1 MSNFRSIDRATPYLL
16 PPSVEEWLPDDHLAR
31 FVVEIVEQ
39 LDFSDLERAY
49 RGSGKAAY
57 HPAML
62 TALLIYGYATGTY
75 SSRAIEKASHDSVAF
90 RYIAANQ
97 HPDHDTL
104 CAFRRRFLGEIERL
118 FVQVLQIAGQMKLLK
133 LGTVALDGTKI
144 HANASRHKALSY
156 GRAQKIEEQLQDEVR
171 QLLARAEAADR
182 APLPAGLSIPEELAR
197 RQVRLAAI
205 AEAKAKI
212 EARAAERQ
220 AEEQRQYDAKVVVRE
235 ARAKAKGK
243 RPGGRPPTPP
253 AGGVRDTDQV
263 NLTDEESRIMPRSG
277 GGGFDQSYNAQAA
290 VDADSMLIIGVRLT
304 NTPVDARQLVPMLDE
319 LAKLPEALGR
329 TAQVLADAGF
339 FSQAN
344 VEQALHRS
352 VEPLIAR
359 RRDQHYLPWFDR
371 ITEPPPL
378 DANAGPADRM
388 AHRLRTPEGRALYGL
403 RKQTVE
409 PVFGIIKSVMR
420 FRQFL
425 LRGLRKVGGEWSLVA
440 MAWNIRRMAV
450 LAG

>member
-1 MSNFRSIDRATPYLL
+1 MSNFRPIDRATPYLL

-39 LDFSDLERAY
+39 LDLSMLERAY

-104 CAFRRRFLGEIERL
+104 CAFRRRFLAEIERL
-118 FVQVLQIAGQMKLLK
+118 FVQVLQIAGQMRLLK
-133 LGTVALDGTKI
+133 LGTVALDGTKL
-144 HANASRHKALSY
+144 HANASRHNALSY
-156 GRAQKIEEQLQDEVR
+156 GRAQKIEAQLRDEVR
-171 QLLARAEAADR
+171 QLLARAEAADS
-182 APLPAGLSIPEELAR
+182 APSLAGLSIPEELAR
-197 RQVRLAAI
+197 REGRLSAI

-212 EARAAERQ
+212 EARAAERH
-220 AEEQRQYDAKVVVRE
+220 AEEQRQYAAKVAARE
-235 ARAKAKGK
+235 AKAK
-243 RPGGRPPTPP
+243 RPGGRPPAPP
-253 AGGVRDTDQV
+253 TGGVRDTDQV

-277 GGGFDQSYNAQAA
+277 GGGFDQCYNAQAA
-290 VDADSMLIIGVRLT
+290 VDTDSMLIVGARLT

-319 LAKLPEALGR
+319 LAKLPESVGR
-329 TAQVLADAGF
+329 ASRVLADAGF

-344 VEQALHRS
+344 VEHSLGRG

-359 RRDQHYLPWFDR
+359 RRDQHYVPWFDR
-371 ITEPPPL
+371 MTEPPPL
-378 DANAGPADRM
+378 DETAGSVERM
-388 AHRLRTPEGRALYGL
+388 VHRLRTSEGRALYGL

-425 LRGLRKVGGEWSLVA
+425 LRGIKKVGGEWHLVA

>member
-1 MSNFRSIDRATPYLL
+1 MSNFRPIDRATPYLL

-39 LDFSDLERAY
+39 LDLSGLERAY

-75 SSRAIEKASHDSVAF
+75 SSRAIEKASHESIAF

-104 CAFRRRFLGEIERL
+104 CAFRCRFLAEIERL

-144 HANASRHKALSY
+144 HANASRHNALSY
-156 GRAQKIEEQLQDEVR
+156 GRAQKIEAQLQDEVR
-171 QLLARAEAADR
+171 QLLARAEAADSV
-182 APLPAGLSIPEELAR
+182 PVSAGLSIPEELAR
-197 RQVRLAAI
+197 RQDRLAAI

-220 AEEQRQYDAKVVVRE
+220 AEEQRQYDAKVAARE
-235 ARAKAKGK
+235 ARAKGK

-253 AGGVRDTDQV
+253 TGGVRDIDQI

-277 GGGFDQSYNAQAA
+277 GGGFEQSYNAQAA
-290 VDADSMLIIGVRLT
+290 VDADSMLIVGARLT
-304 NTPVDARQLVPMLDE
+304 NTPVDARQLVPMLDA
-319 LAKLPEALGR
+319 LAKLPATLGR
-329 TAQVLADAGF
+329 TARVLADAGF

-344 VEQALHRS
+344 VEQTLQRS

-359 RRDQHYLPWFDR
+359 RRDLHHAPWLER

-378 DANAGPADRM
+378 DTNASPGERM
-388 AHRLRTPEGRALYGL
+388 AHHLQTSEGRALYGL

-425 LRGLRKVGGEWSLVA
+425 LRGLRKVGGEWNLVA